1 MKKFKNSWLD
11 VSVLS
16 SRKELGKVAGE
27 DIERKIVEL
36 QASKEEIRMIFAA
49 APSQNETLDYLVNSK
64 KIDWSRVVAFN
75 LDEYIGLGSDA
86 PQLFSSFLKERL
98 FSKVRFKEVNLLKGD
113 GNIEKEMS
121 RYTELITA
129 APIDI
134 VCLGIGENGHIAF
147 NDPSVA
153 DFEDPL
159 IVKQVKL
166 DLESRIQQVNDGCF
180 HQLSEVPESALTLT
194 IPAIIKSDFL
204 FCMVPGAS
212 KREAVFHTLN
222 SPITNEWPA
231 TILQNHPNCKFY
243 FDMDSFSYDP
253 IKQM

>member
-1 MKKFKNSWLD
+1 MEKFKNSWLD
-11 VSVLS
+11 VNVLP
-16 SRKELGKVAGE
+16 SREELGKVAGS
-27 DIERKIVEL
+27 DIEKKIVDL
-36 QASKEEIRMIFAA
+36 LASKEEIRIIFAA
-49 APSQNETLDYLVNSK
+49 APSQNETLNYLVNSK

-75 LDEYIGLGSDA
+75 LDEYIGLASDA

-98 FSKVRFKEVNLLKGD
+98 FSKVMFKEVNLLKGD
-113 GNIEKEMS
+113 GNIGEEMK
-121 RYTELITA
+121 RYSELISS

-159 IVKQVKL
+159 IVKQVRL

-180 HQLSEVPESALTLT
+180 QRISDVPELALTLT
-194 IPAIIKSDFL
+194 IPTILKSEFL
-204 FCMVPGAS
+204 FCMVPGKS
-212 KREAVFHTLN
+212 KKEAVFHTLN
-222 SPITNEWPA
+222 SPVTKEWPA
-231 TILQNHPNCKFY
+231 TVLQNHPNCKLY
-243 FDMDSFSYDP
+243 LDMDSFSFDP